1 MQIRTRTNTNMIN
14 ILLFLII
21 MLFSFVNTMKMR
33 SQIESLSDITEK
45 PITDILP
52 NLQKSLENKQ
62 LNFMNLIQ
70 AQLKEIHYPTPQ
82 EHITSFYDLLF
93 NTKDNITSSY
103 KDSFPF
109 CNETIKEVTENCKE
123 EKNTTYS
130 KIAYYSLYMDFL
142 GQEIKEYSN
151 AKATL
156 DVMKLDNAQINQLKV
171 VLSEIDS
178 HDLYMN
184 IAKELYSKYEVSDT
198 LNIFGAVQ
206 VNSTQ
211 ISNSTSSSNQIE
223 KDEIVNQTK
232 YIDGEFQLNRN
243 AHGQM
248 LFDKVSSYLKGSS
261 KRREELY
268 KEKENLLSR
277 IVEADENT
285 QNVIK
290 EIEDLIEAKKD
301 RNTTLKGELKTEVD
315 SKYTCEGIYELKGRC
330 DEISKIYENAMT
342 IITKQNKYYD
352 EFNQI
357 LVS

>member
-1 MQIRTRTNTNMIN
+1 MQIRTRTNTIN
-14 ILLFLII
+14 ILLFLFLI
-21 MLFSFVNTMKMR
+21 LFSYMNAMKMR
-33 SQIESLSDITEK
+33 AQIESLSDITEK

-93 NTKDNITSSY
+93 NTKDNITSIY

-109 CNETIKEVTENCKE
+109 CNDTIKEVTENCKE
-123 EKNTTYS
+123 EKNTTHS

-142 GQEIKEYSN
+142 RQEVKEYSN

-156 DVMKLDNAQINQLKV
+156 DVMKLDNAQINQLKQI
-171 VLSEIDS
+171 LSEIDS
-178 HDLYMN
+178 HELYMD
-184 IAKELYSKYEVSDT
+184 IAEELYSKYEVVDT
-198 LNIFGAVQ
+198 LNIFEAVQ
-206 VNSTQ
+206 TNSTDLNTTT
-211 ISNSTSSSNQIE
+211 ISNQIE
-223 KDEIVNQTK
+223 KDKIVNESK
-232 YIDGEFQLNRN
+232 YIDEEFQLNRK

-268 KEKENLLSR
+268 REKENLLNR

-301 RNTTLKGELKTEVD
+301 KNNTLKGELKTEVD
-315 SKYTCEGIYELKGRC
+315 SKYTCEGMYELKGRC